1 MAISLLKRKKVT
13 MRNNRIEHKFKALH
27 REGKKALAWLI
38 DPDKIVED
46 FSFLKQVKEISQ
58 LGLDF
63 IFIGGSLIEKND
75 IDRIIGLIRKVDSN
89 LPILLFPG
97 SVVQFSKHADGI
109 LFLSLI
115 SGRNPDLLI
124 GQHVTIAPLLAKSNL
139 EVLPTGYMLI
149 DGGVATSVNY
159 ISQTIPLPNNKPE
172 LAVATALAGSF
183 LGLQYFYLD
192 AGSGAKKPVS
202 PEIIKNVKKAVSAP
216 IIVGGGL
223 DSMEKVKIAYYAGAD
238 VVVIGNGAEKNLS
251 LLTEALE
258 YINVLNLSLNIN

>member
-1 MAISLLKRKKVT
+1 
-13 MRNNRIEHKFKALH
+13 MRNSIEQKLKVLTK
-27 REGKKALAWLI
+27 EGKKALAWLI

-46 FSFLKQVKEISQ
+46 FSFLQQVKEMSQ
-58 LGLDF
+58 LNLDF

-75 IDRIIGLIRKVDSN
+75 IDRIIKLIKEVDSD
-89 LPILLFPG
+89 LPVILFPG
-97 SVVQFSKHADGI
+97 SVVQFSNHADGI

-139 EVLPTGYMLI
+139 EVLPTGYMLV

-192 AGSGAKKPVS
+192 AGSGAKKSVS
-202 PEIIKNVKKAVSAP
+202 PEIIKNVKKSVQAP
-216 IIVGGGL
+216 MIVGGGL
-223 DSMEKVKIAYYAGAD
+223 DTLEKVKKAFHAGAD

-251 LLTEALE
+251 LLTEVLE
-258 YINVLNLSLNIN
+258 YIHVLNLSLNIN

>member
-1 MAISLLKRKKVT
+1 MAISLLKKKKKK
-13 MRNNRIEHKFKALH
+13 MGNKIENKLKALLK
-27 REGKKALAWLI
+27 EGKKALAWLI

-46 FSFLKQVKEISQ
+46 LSFLQQVKEMSQ
-58 LGLDF
+58 LNLDF

-75 IDRIIGLIRKVDSN
+75 IDRIIKLIKEVDSE

-97 SVVQFSKHADGI
+97 SVVQFSNHADGI

-183 LGLQYFYLD
+183 LGLRYFYLD

-202 PEIIKNVKKAVSAP
+202 SAIIQNVKKAVSAP

-223 DSMEKVKIAYYAGAD
+223 DSLEKVKIAYQAGAD
-238 VVVIGNGAEKNLS
+238 LVVIGNGAEKNLS

>member
-1 MAISLLKRKKVT
+1 MNSKV
-13 MRNNRIEHKFKALH
+13 EHKLKALAK
-27 REGKKALAWLI
+27 EGKKALAWLI

-46 FSFLKQVKEISQ
+46 FSFLEQVKEMSN
-58 LGLDF
+58 LKLDF
-63 IFIGGSLIEKND
+63 IFIGGSLIEKNE
-75 IDRIIGLIRKVDSN
+75 IDRIITLIKDVDSGI
-89 LPILLFPG
+89 PVILFPG
-97 SVVQFSKHADGI
+97 SVVQFSNYADGI

-139 EVLPTGYMLI
+139 EVLPTGYMLV

-183 LGLQYFYLD
+183 LGLEYFYLD

-202 PEIIKNVKKAVSAP
+202 SEIIKKVKQSVQAP
-216 IIVGGGL
+216 VIVGGGL
-223 DSMEKVKIAYYAGAD
+223 DTLEKVKNCYHSGAD

-251 LLTEALE
+251 LLTEVLE
-258 YINVLNLSLNIN
+258 YIQVLNLSLNIN

>member
-1 MAISLLKRKKVT
+1 MGNKIENKLKALLK
-13 MRNNRIEHKFKALH
+13 
-27 REGKKALAWLI
+27 EGKKALAWLI

-46 FSFLKQVKEISQ
+46 FSFLQQVKEMS
-58 LGLDF
+58 LLNLDF

-75 IDRIIGLIRKVDSN
+75 IDRIIELIKEVDSE

-97 SVVQFSKHADGI
+97 SVVQFSNHADGI

-139 EVLPTGYMLI
+139 EILPTGYMLV
-149 DGGVATSVNY
+149 DGGVTTSVNY

-183 LGLQYFYLD
+183 LGLRYFYLD

-202 PEIIKNVKKAVSAP
+202 PEIIQNVKKAVPAP

-223 DSMEKVKIAYYAGAD
+223 DSLEKVKIAYQSGAD
-238 VVVIGNGAEKNLS
+238 VVVIGNGAEKSLS

-258 YINVLNLSLNIN
+258 YINMLNLSLNIN